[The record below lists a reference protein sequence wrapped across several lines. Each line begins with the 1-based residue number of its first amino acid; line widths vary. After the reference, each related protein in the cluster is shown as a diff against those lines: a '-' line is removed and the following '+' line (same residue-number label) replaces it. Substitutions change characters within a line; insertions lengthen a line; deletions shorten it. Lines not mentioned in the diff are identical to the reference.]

1 MELTCKARLHN
12 SKNCPPESTRCDASK
27 PIAVHKNMQDLKF
40 SVGPDEA
47 KEFPL
52 ETLVAATRC
61 ATAPNIELVV
71 GS

>member
-1 MELTCKARLHN
+1 MQGTFTQLQELL
-12 SKNCPPESTRCDASK
+12 PESTRCDASK